1 MQLQLDLS
9 KSYALALEG
18 GGAKGAYQIGAWKA
32 LKEAG
37 IKLSAVSGTSVGAL
51 NGALITMD
59 DLDMAIRCWEE
70 IRYSQIMDVDDEA
83 MQTIMDGDFKKLDP
97 KVLWEHLRSTVEKGG
112 FDVTP
117 LLNLVKSVVDEA
129 KIRSSPIEFYI
140 TTYSLSDRKELELRA
155 KDLEEGTIPDMLLAS
170 AYLPVFKNEPLGG
183 KRYADGGF
191 RDVLPLHV
199 LISNGCRNI
208 IAIRLYGIGLE
219 RKVKIPEDCVIETIA
234 PRIDLGNTL
243 EFNAERSRLNL
254 RAGYFDAQ
262 RLLYGLKGNHFY
274 VDNEWSE
281 RECYELLEGILFCHL
296 KKLGKDIPLR
306 ELHEHILPTLAKRI
320 EAEKGDYRDLV
331 VPVLET
337 MAIDAQLDPWQ
348 IYTTAS
354 LSEALHAF
362 FGSEGV
368 SPSLLEDLG
377 PRKIL
382 GGIEL
387 PGLE

>member
-1 MQLQLDLS
+1 MELKLDLN

-59 DLDMAIRCWEE
+59 DLDTAVRCWEE
-70 IRYSQIMDVDDEA
+70 IRYSQVMDVDDEA
-83 MQTIMDGDFKKLDP
+83 MQTIMEGDLKKLDP
-97 KVLWEHLRSTVEKGG
+97 KVLWEHLRSTIEKGG
-112 FDVTP
+112 FDVSP
-117 LLNLVKSVVDEA
+117 LLNMVKSIVDED
-129 KIRSSPIEFYI
+129 KIRSSPMEFYI

-155 KDLEEGTIPDMLLAS
+155 KDLAEGTIPDMLLAS

-199 LISNGCRNI
+199 LIENGCRDI

-219 RKVKIPEDCVIETIA
+219 RKVKIPEDCVVETIA

-243 EFNAERSRLNL
+243 EFNAERSRFNL

-274 VDNEWSE
+274 IYNNWDE
-281 RECYELLEGILFCHL
+281 RECYELLEGILFRHL
-296 KKLGKDIPLR
+296 KKLEKDVTLR
-306 ELHEHILPTLAKRI
+306 EFHEHVLPALAKRI
-320 EAEKGDYRDLV
+320 DTEKGDYCDLV
-331 VPVLET
+331 VPVLEN
-337 MAIDAQLDPWQ
+337 MAIDAQLDPWR
-348 IYTTAS
+348 IYTIAE
-354 LSEALHAF
+354 LSEALHVS
-362 FGSEGV
+362 FGSNGI
-368 SPSLLEDLG
+368 SPSLLEDLS
-377 PRKIL
+377 PRKFL

-387 PGLE
+387 PGLN